1 MKGIYMKFDLTFTI
15 TAVIA
20 ACALIAPVLTTL
32 INNHYQ
38 VRLKQ
43 LELENRHQEDLINHK
58 RDLFKAL
65 DIL

>member
-20 ACALIAPVLTTL
+20 VCALIAPVLTTL

-43 LELENRHQEDLINHK
+43 LELENRHN
-58 RDLFKAL
+58 
-65 DIL
+65 